1 MNLSP
6 KVCKKSYKVHIP
18 AMDEE
23 CEFWLV
29 RVTDEQSITNPDKD
43 HAYYTDDGKLFIYDG
58 KNLVRVNC
66 DICFTQEE
74 REKLEDIE
82 EGANKYV
89 LPVAN
94 DSSLGG
100 IKTGFTQTEKQYAVE
115 VTEEGK
121 AYVTVPWTDTVYT
134 LPVADTDTLGGIK
147 TGYEQQGKNYPVLV
161 DVDGNAY
168 VNVPWT
174 DTDTKYN
181 VVSTTENG
189 LAPMLPNE
197 NANTKYLRGDGTWQ
211 EMNNGSDILNLVYPV
226 GSIYLSLNSTNPS
239 GLFGGTWEQFAQGRT
254 LIGVGE
260 LNDGSTLKSFEVG
273 ATGGK
278 FEHIL
283 SVDEMP
289 KHGHSGLFVNEKGI
303 GWKESVFQTNPS
315 GQAGIRVDPEYDVR
329 TGDTG
334 ANSPHN
340 IMQPYLAVYMFKRV
354 S

>member
-1 MNLSP
+1 MSLSP
-6 KVCKKSYKVHIP
+6 QVCKKNYKVHIP
-18 AMDEE
+18 SLGEE

-66 DICFTQEE
+66 DICFTQDE
-74 REKLEDIE
+74 RDKLEGIQ
-82 EGANKYV
+82 EGANNYT
-89 LPVAN
+89 LPEADTNV
-94 DSSLGG
+94 LGG
-100 IKTGFTQTEKQYAVE
+100 VKLGYTQNDRNYPVLKDEN
-115 VTEEGK
+115 GNI
-121 AYVTVPWTDTVYT
+121 YVAVPWTEFNLQTAG
-134 LPVADTDTLGGIK
+134 PDTLGGIK
-147 TGYEQQGKNYPVLV
+147 TGYQEQGKNYAVET

-174 DTDTKYN
+174 DTDTEYN

-189 LAPMLPNE
+189 LAPMLPSE
-197 NANTKYLRGDGTWQ
+197 NADTKYLRGDGTWQ
-211 EMNNGSDILNLVYPV
+211 EVNNGSDVLNRVYPV

-239 GLFGGTWEQFAQGRT
+239 ELFGGTWEQFAQGRT

-273 ATGGK
+273 ATGGE

-289 KHGHSGLFVNEKGI
+289 QHGHSGLFVNQTRI
-303 GWKESVFQTNPS
+303 GWKDSVFQTNLS
-315 GQAGIRVDPEYDVR
+315 GQAGIRVDSEYDIR
-329 TGDTG
+329 TGDSG